1 MDTRNI
7 LIFVHGIMLE
17 EHPPLGRSQY
27 RLLWDAV
34 IQSHPEIEERFADVD
49 RIEIEWG
56 KFVRDTIEPDQ
67 WINLA
72 EEHLARILDPEE
84 VRKNPGPNNLILPQ
98 RRSTMQSRAWDSLA
112 GPLRQ
117 VLLIRGLGDM
127 FYYCGAEG
135 QIAVQLSVYQQILAA
150 FEAYRHLDVKLRIHV
165 IGHSLGVSV
174 ANDFLHCMFSP
185 QSARLKGQKDPR
197 LPRFF
202 RTDVLR
208 QRRAETL
215 ERLTWWREN
224 AHQRLELGAIASLGT
239 PLPLML
245 LRSQRVVDQLA
256 TSNNLPVDEVGIPVD
271 AREIVWKN
279 FYDDLDPL
287 SLPLRPLFGDHAA
300 VQDVQV
306 RSGDDPWGTNAYWG
320 CPEVQLH
327 VADLLARRA
336 AIPAPPPPE
345 LLNALP

>member
-1 MDTRNI
+1 MDTKNI

-34 IQSHPEIEERFADVD
+34 AESHPELVERFADVD
-49 RIEIEWG
+49 RLEIEWG

-84 VRKNPGPNNLILPQ
+84 VRKNPGPNNLILPP
-98 RRSTMQSRAWDSLA
+98 RRSTLQTRAWDSLA

-117 VLLIRGLGDM
+117 TLLIRGMGDM
-127 FYYCGAEG
+127 FYYCGSDG
-135 QIAVQLSVYQQILAA
+135 QIAVQLSVFQQILAA
-150 FEAYRHLDVKLRIHV
+150 FEAYRHLDVKLRLHV
-165 IGHSLGVSV
+165 VGHSLGVSI
-174 ANDFLHCMFSP
+174 ANDFLHALFAP
-185 QSARLKGQKDPR
+185 RSARLKGQEQK

-215 ERLTWWREN
+215 ERLTWWRE
-224 AHQRLELGAIASLGT
+224 HGHERLELGAIASLGSA
-239 PLPLML
+239 LPLML

-256 TSNNLPVDEVGIPVD
+256 TSNHLPVDEIGIPND
-271 AREIVWKN
+271 SKEILWKN

-287 SLPLRPLFGDHAA
+287 SLPLRPLFGNHAA

-306 RSGDDPWGTNAYWG
+306 RSGDDPWATHAYWG
-320 CPEVQLH
+320 CPEVQMH
-327 VADLLARRA
+327 VAELLAKRA
-336 AIPAPPPPE
+336 VAPPVPSQE
-345 LLNALP
+345 LLNSLP